1 MDEVQARIMIAGRN
15 INNLRYANDTT
26 LMAENEEE
34 LKSFLMKVKES
45 EKAALKLNI
54 HKLKIMTSSPITS
67 WQIHG
72 EKNGNSDRLYF
83 LGLQNHCRQ

>member
-1 MDEVQARIMIAGRN
+1 
-15 INNLRYANDTT
+15 
-26 LMAENEEE
+26 MAKSEEE
-34 LKSFLMKVKES
+34 LLMTMKEES

-72 EKNGNSDRLYF
+72 QRMETMTDF
-83 LGLQNHCRQ
+83 LSL